1 MMDNNTAATY
11 INPLRANFTKW
22 LPTNCLSVFDP
33 FVRLALKGLIIWGE
47 LGPLCVMILLSTYS
61 SGQQSNKIWVS
72 AAHIPGPEKCCS
84 RQKIQFEQSS
94 KWKLR
99 ESVSKTIV
107 STFGKPDI
115 DLFGSRINHQLS
127 NYISWRT
134 DRGPRLL
141 MHFP

>member
-11 INPLRANFTKW
+11 INPLRADFTKW

-33 FVRLALKGLIIWGE
+33 FVRLALKGLIIWRE
-47 LGPLCVMILLSTYS
+47 LGPLCVMILLSTYG

-115 DLFGSRINHQLS
+115 DLFGSRINQLS

>member
-1 MMDNNTAATY
+1 MVVDSRATKY
-11 INPLRANFTKW
+11 GFQQ
-22 LPTNCLSVFDP
+22 PTSQD
-33 FVRLALKGLIIWGE
+33 LKN
-47 LGPLCVMILLSTYS
+47 VVAD
-61 SGQQSNKIWVS
+61 K
-72 AAHIPGPEKCCS
+72 
-84 RQKIQFEQSS
+84 KIQFEQSS

-115 DLFGSRINHQLS
+115 DLFGSRINQLS